1 MTELMNLFKL
11 LQPAQRLPE
20 PHPSARMN
28 DADWLRDCLINRER
42 YIEQSQSTRNT
53 VVPDLAPLPEL
64 QKGGPNNLQPHK
76 S

>member
-1 MTELMNLFKL
+1 MTELMELFKL

-28 DADWLRDCLINRER
+28 DADYLRGCLSNHER
-42 YIEQSQSTRNT
+42 YTAQSKATKNAIVAPIT
-53 VVPDLAPLPEL
+53 PLPEL
-64 QKGGPNNLQPHK
+64 QKWGPDNLQPHK